1 MLDRLGLRGLR
12 ELELLGLLAHKELQ
26 VLALLD
32 RLAQLVLLEQQALA
46 FRGLQGEQGRQ
57 ALELL
62 VQREELGLLE
72 FAGLLVQ
79 LGLEP
84 LVQVEF
90 HQFLLDKVLQRIR
103 FRLEQLHFTIV
114 LLKLAGHTDHELG
127 LLQILPILSTGLK
140 EI

>member
-1 MLDRLGLRGLR
+1 MLDRLELRVLL
-12 ELELLGLLAHKELQ
+12 ELELLGLLAHKERL

-32 RLAQLVLLEQQALA
+32 RLAQLVLLEQQELA
-46 FRGLQGEQGRQ
+46 FRVLQGEQGRQ
-57 ALELL
+57 ALEQLG
-62 VQREELGLLE
+62 QQAELGLLE

-90 HQFLLDKVLQRIR
+90 HQFLLDKVLQRIQ
-103 FRLEQLHFTIV
+103 FKLEQLHFIIV

-127 LLQILPILSTGLK
+127 LLQILPILSTGLR